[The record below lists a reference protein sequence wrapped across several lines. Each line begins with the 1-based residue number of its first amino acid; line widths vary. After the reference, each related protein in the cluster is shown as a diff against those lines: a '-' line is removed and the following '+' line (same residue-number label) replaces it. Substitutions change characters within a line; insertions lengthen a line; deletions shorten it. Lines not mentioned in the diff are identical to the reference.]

1 MIRANFDWSKVAD
14 HLAEV
19 ANAKPGMPVAGLPEN
34 WQLNPGQRMS
44 LCAIGERL
52 PNNGV
57 VIADEVGM
65 GKTRIA
71 VAVARSV
78 QACGGRV
85 AIVVPPG
92 LGFQWRDEL
101 RDGGLEAPLIL
112 RSFWQYLAA
121 WEPER
126 TEDRTPWF
134 KESVVL
140 ISHAFTN
147 WRLGTSSQ
155 PWRWALLPEVYAQ
168 WRKRRDGRLPR
179 NYRSNDRLG
188 DAWVQRAAMDIV
200 DSAHAVSS
208 TSPRLQQLLDELVEQ
223 TPWPGALE
231 AGEYAANER
240 LRPWLE
246 RAVGL
251 GLGLFDLI
259 IIDEAHKS
267 RGSASG
273 LSRLMEGVLQTTDR
287 TRRVA
292 MTATPVELDA
302 NQWQGTLGR
311 IGVARNDIA
320 DLVKGFA
327 ETVRRVRCT
336 PSSQEARELYRTTAR
351 TFESALEP
359 YLIRRDK
366 REEPAVRSF
375 HQYSGLPIHTYRHEL
390 EILVDPTTLSGPWK
404 ETVCAAEALSLVTR
418 HADDPIGKRL
428 RLTLASG
435 HGIAALIHQVTRD
448 EELDGQQEQ
457 ENGIEVETHEAAE
470 DTVGDGDKRLERAAW
485 WRNVITRTAHA
496 SDDALLNHPVLLSAI
511 DAIET
516 SHKQGEKVLVFGRF
530 TRPLQALVN
539 LLNARELWRCLRQ
552 GLPWPQSKVPDD
564 EWPAVQAAHR
574 QLGLAGRLDRSE
586 LDTRLDLQ
594 YKALERQR
602 ERFRTDLIDNIGCG
616 MDAQTVH
623 RRAVSLF
630 SAFRNSVESTGSIPD
645 GPQPLVLVARAIQE
659 LLPAA
664 SEAPPPERLAEAFT
678 ELVDALCERDE
689 GDDNGDGHL
698 DPTEADA
705 LWTVL
710 VQRMNDEY
718 NRAQGGFARLMYGGT
733 RPDTRRLLQLAFNR
747 QQSFPRV
754 LVAQSMVGR
763 EGLNLHRACRI
774 VLLLHPEWNP
784 GVVEQ
789 QIGRVDRLGS
799 HWERLCTEAIA
810 KGCAPHELPR
820 IEIRPVIFKGTYDEK
835 NWEVLRERWD
845 DLRAQLHGVIIPHR
859 EAYPGMQEL
868 VDEINSMAPNFSPA
882 LLRS

>member
-1 MIRANFDWSKVAD
+1 MTRGSVDWNQVAD
-14 HLAEV
+14 HLAVV
-19 ANAKPGMPVAGLPEN
+19 ANAEPAIPAAGHPEG
-34 WQLNPGQRMS
+34 WQLNAGQRMS
-44 LCAIGERL
+44 LLAIGERL

-78 QACGGRV
+78 LACGGRV

-101 RDGGLEAPLIL
+101 RDGGLEAPSIL
-112 RSFWQYLAA
+112 RSFWQYLSA
-121 WEPER
+121 WEPECID
-126 TEDRTPWF
+126 DRKPWF
-134 KESVVL
+134 KEPVVL
-140 ISHAFTN
+140 ISHAFTT

-179 NYRSNDRLG
+179 NFRSNDKLG

-200 DSAHAVSS
+200 DSAHAASS
-208 TSPRLQQLLDELVEQ
+208 ARPRLQKLLDGLVEQ

-267 RGSASG
+267 RGSESG
-273 LSRLMEGVLQTTDR
+273 LSRLVEGVLQTTDR

-302 NQWQGTLGR
+302 SQWQGTLGR
-311 IGVARNDIA
+311 IGVDRNDIA

-327 ETVRRVRCT
+327 ETVRRVRCS
-336 PSSQEARELYRTTAR
+336 PSNPDVREVYSATAR
-351 TFESALEP
+351 TFETALTP

-366 REEPAVRSF
+366 REDPAVRAF
-375 HQYSGLPIHTYRHEL
+375 NDYSGLPIHAYRQEL
-390 EILVDPTTLSGPWK
+390 EILVDPATLSGPWK

-428 RLTLASG
+428 RLTLGSG
-435 HGIAALIHQVTRD
+435 HGIAALIVAPD
-448 EELDGQQEQ
+448 EAPDGQQEQ
-457 ENGIEVETHEAAE
+457 EDGIEAETHEAAE
-470 DTVGDGDKRLERAAW
+470 GTTGDRDKRLERAAW
-485 WRNVITRTAHA
+485 WRDVITRTAHA

-516 SHKQGEKVLVFGRF
+516 AHRQGEKVLVFGRF

-539 LLNARELWRCLRQ
+539 LLNARELWRYLEQ
-552 GLPWPQSKVPDD
+552 GRPWPQSKVPDE
-564 EWPAVQAAHR
+564 EWPAVQSAHR
-574 QLGLAGRLDRSE
+574 QLGLAGPLDRSE
-586 LDTRLDLQ
+586 LDARLEQQ
-594 YKALERQR
+594 YKALERLR
-602 ERFRTDLIDNIGCG
+602 ERFRTDLLDNIERG
-616 MDAQTVH
+616 MEIQPVH
-623 RRAVSLF
+623 MRAAALF
-630 SAFRNSVESTGSIPD
+630 SAFKTSVEQTASTPNRAH
-645 GPQPLVLVARAIQE
+645 PLVLVSRALQE
-659 LLPAA
+659 LLPPA

-678 ELVDALCERDE
+678 EFVDALCERDE
-689 GDDNGDGHL
+689 GDDDGDGDL

-705 LWTVL
+705 LWAVL
-710 VQRMNDEY
+710 VQRMDDEY
-718 NRAQGGFARLMYGGT
+718 NRTQGGFARLMYGGT

-868 VDEINSMAPNFSPA
+868 VDEINSMAPSFSPA
-882 LLRS
+882 PLRS